1 MINLRH
7 KILVHVTN
15 RKGEKENVMH
25 GTILRLPRK
34 LLKLLF
40 GDIQEIMLVTPGK
53 TVAGFEIKEVG
64 MNGGDH
70 NAAE

>member
-34 LLKLLF
+34 LLRLIF
-40 GDIQEIMLVTPGK
+40 GDTQEIMLITPGK
-53 TVAGFEIKEVG
+53 TVAGLEIKEIN
-64 MNGGDH
+64 NGGTY
-70 NAAE
+70 NAEK

>member
-34 LLKLLF
+34 LLKLIF
-40 GDIQEIMLVTPGK
+40 GDTQEIMLIKPGK
-53 TVAGFEIKEVG
+53 TVAGFEIREIN
-64 MNGGDH
+64 NGGTY
-70 NAAE
+70 NAEK